1 MPQTR
6 QETID
11 TYDKNGNLIASES
24 VAYQVSDE
32 EQAREQARVTVAEM
46 LRLKDDELTLPQASR
61 FLKAIALITGDK
73 R

>member
-1 MPQTR
+1 M
-6 QETID
+6 
-11 TYDKNGNLIASES
+11 
-24 VAYQVSDE
+24 SDE
-32 EQAREQARVTVAEM
+32 EQDREQARATVAEM